1 MEENV
6 WRCCSA
12 PSVFHH
18 SAATLKVL
26 LIQSSSINAIRAA
39 KSCSDRGSNELFTYN
54 TDVLSVTPND
64 SFTTVHTSLNFRLHI
79 LKTSENGYEEAAND
93 VDPLKLLDLIPR
105 VHFSLFSLPNSC
117 FFRTSPEVA
126 ELALRPALFIASIMP
141 EDQGAF
147 SKTTQTRYISAVCRC
162 ISMPN

>member
-18 SAATLKVL
+18 SAATCRHKRTQKFSPSSNHL
-26 LIQSSSINAIRAA
+26 LSLPFELQSRAATGGVMSSSYITSMFVSHPERFFYHGA
-39 KSCSDRGSNELFTYN
+39 D
-54 TDVLSVTPND
+54 
-64 SFTTVHTSLNFRLHI
+64 TSLNFRLHI

-93 VDPLKLLDLIPR
+93 VDPLKLLDLIHR
-105 VHFSLFSLPNSC
+105 GHFSLFYLPNSY

-126 ELALRPALFIASIMP
+126 ECLR
-141 EDQGAF
+141 
-147 SKTTQTRYISAVCRC
+147 
-162 ISMPN
+162 